1 MKGTCKLC
9 LMPGAD
15 LRDSHFTPKSLYGLF
30 RDGTNDPVRFVEKS
44 LFPSSK
50 QVTDYV
56 FCGDCEQLLNREG
69 ENWFCPLLP
78 TVGGPF
84 PLRERLMK
92 APMLYRDEN
101 MAIFPAAG
109 NPEVDTAKLMHF
121 ALGMFLKAAVHSWKK
136 DSTEPYMKMEPE
148 DVEAIR
154 LYLLGNG
161 DLPKRMVI
169 CITVDSLATPL
180 QMSVQPYRMEDT
192 QGLKR
197 YVFYLPGVFFQL
209 FIGDGA
215 AEKNSACFGAHPAR
229 PILMENVSVP
239 VRNTSRE
246 EFKGAKKTKK
256 LEQTLKEL
264 DENGLSIRLGE

>member
-9 LMPGAD
+9 LTPDID

-30 RDGTNDPVRFVEKS
+30 RDGTNEPVRFVEKS

-50 QVTDYV
+50 QVKDYV
-56 FCGDCEQLLNREG
+56 FCGDCEQLLSHEG

-92 APMLYRDEN
+92 APTLYRDKN
-101 MAIFPAAG
+101 MAIFRTVG
-109 NPEVDTAKLMHF
+109 NPGVDAAKLTHF

-136 DSTEPYMKMEPE
+136 DRTEPYMQMEPE
-148 DVEAIR
+148 NVEAIR
-154 LYLLGNG
+154 VYLLGKG
-161 DLPKRMVI
+161 DLPKRMVL

-192 QGLKR
+192 QSLKR

-209 FIGDGA
+209 LIGDDA
-215 AEKNSACFGAHPAR
+215 AGKNSACFGVHPAR
-229 PILMENVSVP
+229 PILMENVSIP
-239 VRNTSRE
+239 VRNTGRE

-264 DENGLSIRLGE
+264 DEKGLSIHLGE

>member
-9 LMPGAD
+9 LTPETD
-15 LRDSHFTPKSLYGLF
+15 LRDSHFMPKSLYGLF
-30 RDGTNDPVRFVEKS
+30 HDGINDPVRFVEKS

-50 QVTDYV
+50 QVKDYV
-56 FCGDCEQLLNREG
+56 FCGDCEQLLSHQG

-84 PLRERLMK
+84 PLRERLTK
-92 APMLYRDEN
+92 APTLYRDEN
-101 MAIFPAAG
+101 MAIFPTVD
-109 NPEVDTAKLMHF
+109 NPEVDTAKLTHF

-136 DSTEPYMKMEPE
+136 GSTKPYIQMVPE

-154 LYLLGNG
+154 LYLLGKG
-161 DLPKRMVI
+161 DLPKWMVL
-169 CITVDSLATPL
+169 CITVDSLVTPL
-180 QMSVQPYRMEDT
+180 QMAIQSYQMEDK

-197 YVFYLPGVFFQL
+197 YVFYVPGVFFQL

-215 AEKNSACFGAHPAR
+215 TEKSGACFGAHHDR
-229 PILMENVSVP
+229 PILMENVSFS

-264 DENGLSIRLGE
+264 DEKGLSIRLGE